1 MPFLIRII
9 VQRLIILGIALLA
22 FLGISPDLSVPTDE
36 ENIAAQEERQSII
49 NEILSEQE
57 GEIKDARKYV
67 ISIPTEPLA
76 VIDASLLPITQ
87 SPSKT
92 PLITIPTI
100 PIKTDLPVPQTPILT
115 ETAKKTEETK
125 VIDIEETP
133 ESTINNIVFNIVC
146 TNREGTKITIST
158 GSGVLISPNG
168 VVLTNAHV
176 AQLFLLKNYSREN
189 YMDCSLR
196 RENIPTYG
204 YRADI
209 LYISKDW
216 IRENAYLVSDPA
228 PRGTGENDYALLVIT
243 ENTNPVLSLPNQFPY
258 SKINTAD
265 GAAKE
270 GDNITASGYPG
281 IQASLLNINSS
292 SRLVI
297 DRTFVDEVYTFART
311 TIDVFST
318 GVTNVAARGSSGGG
332 LFENNQL
339 IGIVSTTGNV
349 GNGNYINAIT
359 LSYINRDIREETG
372 SSLSSMISGD
382 VRSRADSFNQND
394 APVLLQLLARYL

>member
-216 IRENAYLVSDPA
+216 IRENTYLVSDPA